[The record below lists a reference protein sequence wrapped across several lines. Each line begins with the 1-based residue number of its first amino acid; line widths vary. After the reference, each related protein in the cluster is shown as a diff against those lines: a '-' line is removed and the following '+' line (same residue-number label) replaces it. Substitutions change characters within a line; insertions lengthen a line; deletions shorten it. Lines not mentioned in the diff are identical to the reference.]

1 MKSVPPLHE
10 LFDQAGLSLPEYLA
24 KKKEAPEATDL
35 EPVVED
41 EEEEFEPVKNDK
53 KKK

>member
-24 KKKEAPEATDL
+24 KKKETPEVADV
-35 EPVVED
+35 EPIAE
-41 EEEEFEPVKNDK
+41 EEEEFETEKNDK